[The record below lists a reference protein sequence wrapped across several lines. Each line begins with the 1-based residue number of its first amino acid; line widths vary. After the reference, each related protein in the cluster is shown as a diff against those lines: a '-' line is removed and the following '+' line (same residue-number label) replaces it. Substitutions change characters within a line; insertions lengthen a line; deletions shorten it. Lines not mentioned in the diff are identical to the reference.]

1 MPLYSSTPPPRR
13 GIPGLLA
20 TICMVV
26 GPALAWL
33 RIIPDLAGFGV
44 YVLGGLAAIGIGIRT
59 TVQAV
64 RWRGFTRGGLVAL
77 LAGVVFVVIA
87 ARGVGSPRINDFTTD
102 LDDPPTFRNAT
113 TLPGNA
119 GRDLTYP
126 AAFAAVQRDCCPDLH
141 PAPLRGG
148 TAEAF
153 ARARRV
159 AGAMPRTSTVSETA
173 TGTIEASAQSKLFGF
188 VDDVVIRVRADGG
201 GARRVDM
208 RSKSRDG
215 KGDLGT
221 NAARIRR
228 YIDALEASA
237 PDHP

>member
-1 MPLYSSTPPPRR
+1 M
-13 GIPGLLA
+13 I
-20 TICMVV
+20 V

-33 RIIPDLAGFGV
+33 RVIPALAGFGV
-44 YVLGGLAAIGIGIRT
+44 YVLGGLAAIVIGIRT

-64 RWRGFTRGGLVAL
+64 RGRGFTRGGLVAL

-87 ARGVGSPRINDFTTD
+87 ARGAGSPRINDFTTD

-126 AAFAAVQRDCCPDLH
+126 AAFAAVQRNCCPDLH
-141 PAPLRGG
+141 PAHLRGG

-153 ARARRV
+153 AHARQV
-159 AGAMPRTSTVSETA
+159 AGAMPWTITVSEPA
-173 TGTIEASAQSKLFGF
+173 TGTIEATAQSKLFGF

-201 GARRVDM
+201 GASRVDM

-237 PDHP
+237 PDHQ